1 MLIKERLL
9 DQTEMTEVEAEV
21 ANFFLETGRALKSM
35 SSRAIAKEL
44 FVAPSTVT
52 RFCQWLGFGGF
63 NAFKE
68 AYLAEV
74 DYLDTNFQEIDP
86 NKPFGE
92 RDQNM
97 AVASKIASLYQE
109 TVQDSLSL
117 LNHDI
122 LQQATRMLERATN
135 IQFGVVGD
143 AFEMAETFKNRM
155 VKLGKPVTIERRL
168 DNLFFA
174 ALQASHESCFILV
187 SYSGETESILKVAEV
202 LKKRHL
208 PTIVLTSFG
217 DNSLSQMFNMVI
229 RISTRETLVENLG
242 NFSSLISI
250 SFILDSLYASYFQ
263 RDYDKHYRQKIKL
276 SRTFEQKRKSNN
288 PLLRGSSDKS

>member
-9 DQTEMTEVEAEV
+9 DHSDMTEVEAEI
-21 ANFFLETGRALKSM
+21 AAYFLGAGHDLKAM

-44 FVAPSTVT
+44 FVAPSTIT
-52 RFCQWLGFGGF
+52 RFCQWLGFEGF

-74 DYLDTNFQEIDP
+74 TYLDTNFKDIDP
-86 NKPFGE
+86 NRPFSR
-92 RDQNM
+92 RDQNL
-97 AVASKIASLYQE
+97 AVASKMASLYQE

-117 LNHDI
+117 LNHDV
-122 LQQATRMLERATN
+122 LQQATRMLEKATS

-143 AFEMAETFKNRM
+143 AYEMAETFKNRM
-155 VKLGKPVTIERRL
+155 VKLGKQVTIERRL
-168 DNLFFA
+168 DNLFFT
-174 ALQASHESCFILV
+174 ALQATDTTCFILI

-202 LKKRHL
+202 LKKRQL

-217 DNSLSQMFNMVI
+217 DNTLSQLFEVVI
-229 RISTRETLVENLG
+229 RLSTRERLIENLG

-263 RDYDKHYRQKIKL
+263 RDYDNHYNQKVMM
-276 SRTFEQKRKSNN
+276 SRAFEQKRKSSN
-288 PLLRGSSDKS
+288 PLLKEGSEDH